1 MASTERPHDET
12 ALIDSR
18 VAARRLMI
26 ILGISILG
34 NCGMWVLSV
43 VLPVIQHEFD
53 VTRAQA
59 SLPYTV
65 TMLAFGIG
73 GIYLGRVADR
83 WGINRVVHIGAL
95 GVSSG
100 FILSALS
107 PNIWLFCL
115 AHGLLIGFL
124 GIASGFVPLMADT
137 SRWWNKYRGI
147 AVAICASGNYLA
159 GTVWPPIIQYGINY
173 GGLAYHLYL
182 YWHILRHR
190 YVAA

>member
-107 PNIWLFCL
+107 PLYF
-115 AHGLLIGFL
+115 
-124 GIASGFVPLMADT
+124 FV
-137 SRWWNKYRGI
+137 
-147 AVAICASGNYLA
+147 
-159 GTVWPPIIQYGINY
+159 
-173 GGLAYHLYL
+173 
-182 YWHILRHR
+182 
-190 YVAA
+190 

>member
-1 MASTERPHDET
+1 
-12 ALIDSR
+12 
-18 VAARRLMI
+18 MI

-159 GTVWPPIIQYGINY
+159 GTVWPPIIQYGINTVGWRTTY
-173 GGLAYHLYL
+173 ICIGIFCGIGMWLLNRF
-182 YWHILRHR
+182 IR
-190 YVAA
+190 